1 MTEYL
6 KILYRVQGKI
16 FTTVS
21 FPNAVRLTE
30 LESHY
35 LELCVR
41 PVPLRGTETKTTS
54 CALSLE
60 QHEMG
65 VTSWKAEKVL
75 GFLMI
80 WSWSWASKGTSQQRQ
95 ITSCTRQSVASRIR
109 KVILP
114 LFSTLVGP
122 TGLFG
127 TALSHSE
134 PERHWHIGANSA
146 KGYEGDNHKSLLIP
160 IWIFFFNVGYIT
172 AIIFTSINQF
182 YDTLIALLSGSRFE
196 EAKVSHQSRVFCQ
209 KMLVF

>member
-160 IWIFFFNVGYIT
+160 IWIFF
-172 AIIFTSINQF
+172 
-182 YDTLIALLSGSRFE
+182 L
-196 EAKVSHQSRVFCQ
+196 
-209 KMLVF
+209 M